1 MKDLKLLINISKKF
15 ISNIWYIIL
24 VILLFSLLIS
34 FLTILQPLLFA
45 SMVNALMPSFD
56 FENLLNIKN
65 TQSVENFKLFNLNL
79 IGEKLF
85 LFITNNIFG
94 EKPTALQFFYIAI
107 PIFLILVL

>member
-1 MKDLKLLINISKKF
+1 
-15 ISNIWYIIL
+15 
-24 VILLFSLLIS
+24 
-34 FLTILQPLLFA
+34 
-45 SMVNALMPSFD
+45 MVNALMPSFD

-107 PIFLILVL
+107 PIFLILVTLIAVIDFISKALLHFANTKLILNFRKSLFSKLLDLTTLIIKFQLR